1 MIKNYGGAY
10 QRCRLGIRIY
20 QNSKINEKKKKKK
33 KNGGR
38 WDNSKRPT

>member
-20 QNSKINEKKKKKK
+20 QNSKINEKKE
-33 KNGGR
+33 
-38 WDNSKRPT
+38 KRKMVVDGTTQKDPHN